1 MILFASLLLPVF
13 LIGYFIIKKDKSII
27 MPVSIGVITALLV
40 CLFRMFFV
48 YAHRIIPYS
57 FSQNF
62 IYFILRQSVLPVF
75 IIYGLFFLFSKDS
88 LEYKIKMCFPL
99 LVSFYMIYLPYIII
113 TSSEGLYSFYPLFVK
128 PVVFLMMIIVF
139 SLCIEKI
146 FDLFNNKKY
155 VFFGLYILL
164 MIAYL
169 VIPAV
174 FDSLYIIDTDIFIMS
189 ISSII
194 YCILPIVYF
203 IFRKK

>member
-128 PVVFLMMIIVF
+128 PIVFLMMIIVF
-139 SLCIEKI
+139 AQCIKKI
-146 FDLFNNKKY
+146 FETFNNKKY
-155 VFFGLYILL
+155 VFFVLYILL

>member
-1 MILFASLLLPVF
+1 MILFASLLLTVF